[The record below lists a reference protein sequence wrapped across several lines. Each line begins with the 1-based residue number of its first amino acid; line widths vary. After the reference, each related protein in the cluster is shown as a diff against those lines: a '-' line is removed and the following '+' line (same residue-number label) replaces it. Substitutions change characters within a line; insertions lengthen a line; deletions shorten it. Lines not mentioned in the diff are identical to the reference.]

1 MKFATSPSAAA
12 AMALAAASLAAAQ
25 NSTACATGVH
35 MLVARGSNEA
45 AGPGRMG
52 IIADGIQ
59 EAIPGSNI
67 ESVAYPATFDEYAD
81 SVNDGVEAM
90 GFALTRYV
98 ERCPDSKVVLMG
110 YSQGGQVTMNTLCG
124 GPAEGSGSIL
134 PFDDNPPF
142 SSAIVNSSVIAVVVF
157 GDPSFVLD
165 APWNEGN
172 NTSHDSLFGRKD
184 ISACLPYAPKIRSW
198 CDEGD
203 RYCALG
209 QIASVHGGY
218 FTKYFNE
225 AVDFVVKEF
234 EGAEE
239 SGSPTSSAVP
249 SATASASPS
258 GTESAAPSGTEDAAA
273 TGTDAAT
280 SSTPTAGAGTV
291 AMSWGALALA
301 GLVALVNM

>member
-1 MKFATSPSAAA
+1 MKLTTSPSSVA
-12 AMALAAASLAAAQ
+12 AMALAASSLAAAQ
-25 NSTACATGVH
+25 NSTACSTGVH
-35 MLVARGSNEA
+35 MLVARGSDEA
-45 AGPGRMG
+45 AGSGRMG
-52 IIADGIQ
+52 IIADGIL

-67 ESVAYPATFDEYAD
+67 EPVAYPATFTEYAD

-90 GFALTRYV
+90 GFALTRYA

-134 PFDDNPPF
+134 PFDDNPPI
-142 SSAIVNSSVIAVVVF
+142 SSAIVNGSVIAVVVF
-157 GDPSFVLD
+157 GDPTFIRD
-165 APWNEGN
+165 APWKEGN
-172 NTSHDSLFGRKD
+172 STSSDGLFARQD

-209 QIASVHGGY
+209 EVASVHGGY

-225 AVDFVVKEF
+225 AVDFVVQQR
-234 EGAEE
+234 EGADE

-249 SATASASPS
+249 SGTATASPS
-258 GTESAAPSGTEDAAA
+258 GTESAAPSGTEDAAS
-273 TGTDAAT
+273 TGTDAV
-280 SSTPTAGAGTV
+280 SSPTETAGAGMTV
-291 AMSWGALALA
+291 MSWGALALV
-301 GLVALVNM
+301 GLVGLMNM